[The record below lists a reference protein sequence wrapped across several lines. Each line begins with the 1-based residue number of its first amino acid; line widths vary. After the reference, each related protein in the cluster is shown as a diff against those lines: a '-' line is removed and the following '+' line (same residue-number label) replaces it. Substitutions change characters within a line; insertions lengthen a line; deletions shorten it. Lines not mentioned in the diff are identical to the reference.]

1 MTPLSI
7 TSRTLAAALGGY
19 CLGALAAM
27 ALAVTLPVARDQA
40 VIIGIMVA
48 FLLCSGAAIWAF
60 SARSAWRAWAGILA
74 PSLLL
79 AGLYLWGLPA

>member
-19 CLGALAAM
+19 GLGALSAM

-40 VIIGIMVA
+40 VIIGIMLS

-60 SARSAWRAWAGILA
+60 SARSAWYAWAGILT
-74 PSLLL
+74 PCLLL
-79 AGLYLWGLPA
+79 GGLYLWGRPA

>member
-1 MTPLSI
+1 MSPLSI

-19 CLGALAAM
+19 VLASLSAM
-27 ALAVTLPVARDQA
+27 ALAVTLPMARDQA

-48 FLLCSGAAIWAF
+48 LLLCSGAAIWAF

-74 PSLLL
+74 PGVLLG
-79 AGLYLWGLPA
+79 GLYLWGLPA